1 MKAQKNFMQ
10 HCLLLFFIICMI
22 NIPISWGQTTITSAA
37 SSGIFPHGNFEAPS
51 LSSGT
56 FMYWSTANN
65 STLQASGYN
74 FTGGTGIASNGSGFT
89 GANPNAPQGTQ
100 VAFLQGSGSSITR
113 TITINNHN
121 RSYRVLLKAALRNMG
136 VQQKTIRVFIDNT
149 LIGDFPLTS
158 INYMEKVSQ
167 AIVLSQGT
175 HTLKI
180 QAINPVSGDH
190 TAFVDDVRLELAN
203 NWHHGSGFESPSLA
217 AGTFMYWSTANNS
230 TLQASGYTFTGG
242 SGIASNG
249 SGFTNNNPN
258 APEGTQVVFLQSPN
272 TFITRTFNVAA
283 IHNNKQHRVLLKAAL
298 RNMGNQQKHIRILID
313 NILVDEIVLGSIN
326 YEEKASLPIVLS
338 QGNHT
343 LKIQGI
349 SPQAGDHTAFID
361 DVRLEVLDD
370 WNDAGTWQGGVVPGP
385 NDRAIVAS
393 NSAIGMRDNVTVG
406 SITVNGQLVVAQ
418 NGNLNLTCKYLLT
431 NGSDGLFQ
439 IGQKLAPYT
448 GNATITLNANRSHKS
463 STDLRVAY
471 NTAMGS
477 MGTKFVGA
485 MGGSRI
491 ELHGAPKTSWTQ
503 LKSNANAGATT
514 IDVMAGNNWQVGD
527 KIVIASSRVNWQEA
541 EERIITG
548 ISNLS
553 GGAKRLTVAG
563 LTYPHKGVTIPYSGN
578 GKSWTADLR
587 AEVGM
592 LTHNI
597 KIQGNAA
604 SEGDNGFG
612 AHTMVMMG
620 AKAYVS
626 NTELYRVG
634 QKSEMGRYPFH
645 WHLLA
650 NDGAGQYIES
660 SSVHKSFNR
669 AITIHG
675 THQTRVENNV
685 CYDHIGHG
693 LFLED
698 GAEEYNVIRGN
709 VVLHTRAPLPGEEL
723 TPSENVSKF
732 TQAQN
737 RTPASFWITNPK
749 NTFEGNIA
757 AGTQGTGYWFAFPQS
772 PMGQSAGD
780 GRLNGIRP
788 YQNPL
793 LSFKNNKG
801 HSCGTG
807 FDIFDQ
813 LTASHDIIRNSGW
826 ANNDLHLMEDCQ
838 WYANGLALY
847 SGIGGGGPSDN
858 LIFRN
863 NVFVENRW
871 TIMFASYSIVDESV
885 FVARSGENLVAV
897 NYPINGYLAYDGA
910 GQVHNSHFV
919 GWNQAN
925 TSVFGNIGAATKH
938 PNHLF
943 LNNTSDVGIPRI
955 SLPNYDIT
963 PSFNAGA
970 NDPDHPRMWSF
981 VVRDVNGGISGKA
994 NTSIISSHPFMRDGH
1009 EYKASNW
1016 TNVYRSNHKFVLSL
1030 AYYPGISRVN
1040 TPNVTV
1046 TRTGNGASKESV
1058 FYIGDGSYK
1067 EHHQLPFIANQDFTY
1082 TYAYESLPSNRHVGL
1097 VMDDATVGDNYVAVF
1112 KDFGTLG
1119 GLNIQSSQGGITQ
1132 HYSLTSLKNSTSSGY
1147 LIQNGDL
1154 YIRPVAT
1161 GKRQYFDIRWT
1172 SSTNYPNTVPDT
1184 DGDYMPDGQELA
1196 EGRHP
1201 FDASDLAF
1209 EFNAANNFEGWSA
1222 ANVSNYNVNAG
1233 SINGNGANN
1242 GDAML
1247 MNSKFNFNSDEVTSI
1262 TVRMKSSQNNFGV
1275 HLFFGTATAPGFSG
1289 SRLVGAT
1296 YTGNGAWQIL
1306 TFNVSGHAAWNG
1318 IIKDLRIDPVTQV
1331 GRTFEMDY
1339 IRANGA
1345 VPKSG
1350 NSIIQS
1356 EPSKQKAT
1364 VNLFPNPVNDVL
1376 TIEGIVP
1383 NTNFQIIDVSGRV
1396 IKVGQINGN
1405 TLDVQQLAKGN
1416 YWIIIE
1422 EDIYPFM
1429 KQ

>member
-1 MKAQKNFMQ
+1 MNIQKSLTG
-10 HCLLLFFIICMI
+10 HCTMLFFILMLSSIQ
-22 NIPISWGQTTITSAA
+22 ISWGQATITSAA
-37 SSGIFPHGNFEAPS
+37 P
-51 LSSGT
+51 SGT
-56 FMYWSTANN
+56 FPQGDFESPNITSGTFLYWSTANN
-65 STLQASGYN
+65 STFQASGYN

-100 VAFLQGSGSSITR
+100 VVFIQGSGSSITR
-113 TITINNHN
+113 TLNINNHN
-121 RSYRVLLKAALRNMG
+121 RSYRVMLKAALRNWG
-136 VQQKTIRVFIDNT
+136 NQQKTIRVFMDNIM
-149 LIGDFPLTS
+149 IGDFPLTS
-158 INYMEKVSQ
+158 TNYEEKVSLP
-167 AIVLSQGT
+167 IVLPQGS

-180 QAINPVSGDH
+180 QGINPVSGDH
-190 TAFVDDVRLELAN
+190 TAFVDDVRLELTN
-203 NWHHGSGFESPSLA
+203 NWHHASGFESPSLA

-230 TLQASGYTFTGG
+230 TLQAAGYTFTGG
-242 SGIASNG
+242 SGITSNG
-249 SGFTNNNPN
+249 SGFTGANPN
-258 APEGTQVVFLQSPN
+258 TPEGQQVVFLQSPN

-283 IHNNKQHRVLLKAAL
+283 IHNNKQHRVLMKAAL

-313 NILVDEIVLGSIN
+313 NILVDEFPLSSIN
-326 YEEKASLPIVLS
+326 YKEKASLPLVLS
-338 QGNHT
+338 QGTHT

-349 SPQAGDHTAFID
+349 NPQPGDHTAFID

-418 NGNLNLTCKYLLT
+418 NSNLNLTCKYLLT
-431 NGSDGLFQ
+431 DGMNGLFQ

-448 GNATITLNANRSHKS
+448 GNATITLNASRSQKN
-463 STDLRVAY
+463 STDLKVAY
-471 NTAMGS
+471 NTAMHS

-485 MGGSRI
+485 MHMSRI

-503 LKSNANAGATT
+503 LNANANTGATT
-514 IDVMAGNNWQVGD
+514 IDVVAGENWKVGD
-527 KIVIASSRVNWQEA
+527 KVVVASSRVNWQEA
-541 EERIITG
+541 EERTITA

-553 GGAKRLTVAG
+553 GGAKRLTVAA
-563 LTYPHKGVTIPYSGN
+563 LQFPHKGVQKTYTGN
-578 GKSWTADLR
+578 GKTWNADLR

-612 AHTMVMMG
+612 AHTMIMMG

-626 NTELYRVG
+626 NTELYRMG

-650 NDGAGQYIES
+650 NDGIGQYIEN

-675 THQTRVENNV
+675 THGTRVDKNV

-698 GAEEYNVIRGN
+698 GAEENNFIREN
-709 VVLHTRAPLPGEEL
+709 LVLHTRAPIPGEEL
-723 TPSENVSKF
+723 TPSEDVTRF
-732 TQAQN
+732 TEVQN

-749 NTFEGNIA
+749 NTFEGNVA
-757 AGTQGTGYWFAFPQS
+757 AGTQGTGYWFAFPQR
-772 PMGQSAGD
+772 PMGQSAAD

-788 YQNPL
+788 HQNPL
-793 LSFKNNKG
+793 ISFSNNKG

-813 LTASHDIIRNSGW
+813 LTSSHDIIRNAGW
-826 ANNDLHLMEDCQ
+826 ANNDLHLMENCQ

-863 NVFVENRW
+863 NVFVENRS
-871 TIMFASYSIVDESV
+871 TIMFASYSIVDGSV
-885 FVARSGENLVAV
+885 FVARSGENLVNA
-897 NYPINGYLAYDGA
+897 NYVVKAYLAYDGA

-919 GWNQAN
+919 GWNHSKA
-925 TSVFGNIGAATKH
+925 SVFGNIGAATKH
-938 PNHLF
+938 PNHWF
-943 LNNTSDVGIPRI
+943 VGNTSDAGIPRI
-955 SLPNYDIT
+955 TLPNYDIT

-981 VVRDVNGGISGKA
+981 VIRDVNGGISGKA
-994 NTSIISSHPFMRDGH
+994 NTSIISSHPFMRDGN
-1009 EYKASNW
+1009 EYKAPNW
-1016 TNVYRSNHKFVLSL
+1016 TNVYRSDHKFVLSV
-1030 AYYPGISRVN
+1030 AYYLGLSAPN
-1040 TPNVTV
+1040 FPNVTV

-1082 TYAYESLPSNRHVGL
+1082 TYAYESLPSTRHVGMA
-1097 VMDDATVGDNYVAVF
+1097 MDDAAVGDYYLAVF

-1119 GLNIQSSQGGITQ
+1119 GLSIQSNQGGITP
-1132 HYSLTSLKNSTSSGY
+1132 HNNLASLKGSASSGY

-1154 YIRPVAT
+1154 YIRSVAT

-1184 DGDYMPDGQELA
+1184 DGDYMPDGKELE
-1196 EGRHP
+1196 EGRNP
-1201 FDASDLAF
+1201 FHAQDLAF
-1209 EFNAANNFEGWSA
+1209 EFNTANDLEGWTS
-1222 ANVSNYNVNAG
+1222 SNVNGHSVG
-1233 SINGNGANN
+1233 SNAMNGSGANN

-1247 MNSKFNFNSDEVTSI
+1247 INRAFNFNSDEVTTISI
-1262 TVRMKSSQNNFGV
+1262 RMKSNQNNFGV
-1275 HLFFGTATAPGFSG
+1275 HLFFGTNTAPGFSG
-1289 SRLVGAT
+1289 SRLVAAT
-1296 YTGNGAWQIL
+1296 YTGNGAWQTL

-1318 IIKDLRIDPVTQV
+1318 VIKDIRIDPVTQV
-1331 GRTFEMDY
+1331 GRWFNVDY
-1339 IRANGA
+1339 IRANA
-1345 VPKSG
+1345 ALPKS
-1350 NSIIQS
+1350 NTSITQNK
-1356 EPSKQKAT
+1356 EAL
-1364 VNLFPNPVNDVL
+1364 VNLYPNPVKEVL
-1376 TIEGIVP
+1376 TIQGIAP
-1383 NTNFQIIDVSGRV
+1383 NVNFQIMDVNGRV
-1396 IKVGQINGN
+1396 VKAGAINGN
-1405 TLDVQQLAKGN
+1405 TLNVQQLANGN
-1416 YWIIIE
+1416 YWILIE
-1422 EDIYPFM
+1422 EKSYPFV